1 MKVSIK
7 TKGVFMK
14 KLLAIDMDGTLLNW
28 RKQISKRSINTLLRV
43 QEDGNIVVLASGR
56 SYERLIKYA
65 NKIKLKEYGGYMATL
80 NGSTIFNVK
89 TGEILRNS
97 AFDYEVL
104 KELFHFLDELNVDY
118 SIYKKDTIYE
128 GENSKFLYRIYRK
141 LTRKSL
147 KHVNYIFT
155 ENVEV
160 NKVIINEKKSK
171 LEEIQRNILAKFNDR
186 VEVSITSFLSIEITA
201 KNGSKGFAILDIAER
216 LGIDKENIWSFG
228 NHGNDISMFKISG
241 RSIAVKNSVDKLKA
255 LATDITDSNNNDGV
269 AKYLE
274 ENLLHLDKGKQ

>member
-171 LEEIQRNILAKFNDR
+171 LEEIQRNVLAKFNDR

>member
-1 MKVSIK
+1 
-7 TKGVFMK
+7 MK

-89 TGEILRNS
+89 TGEILKNS

-141 LTRKSL
+141 LTKKSL
-147 KHVNYIFT
+147 KRVNYIFT

-160 NKVIINEKKSK
+160 NKVIINEKNSK

-241 RSIAVKNSVDKLKA
+241 RSIAVKNSVGKLKA

-274 ENLLHLDKGKQ
+274 ENLLY

>member
-274 ENLLHLDKGKQ
+274 ENLLH

>member
-1 MKVSIK
+1 
-7 TKGVFMK
+7 MK

-141 LTRKSL
+141 LTRKLL

-160 NKVIINEKKSK
+160 NKVIINQKKSK

-201 KNGSKGFAILDIAER
+201 RNGSKGFAILDIAER

-274 ENLLHLDKGKQ
+274 ENLLH

>member
-1 MKVSIK
+1 
-7 TKGVFMK
+7 MK
-14 KLLAIDMDGTLLNW
+14 KILAIDMDGTLLNW

-80 NGSTIFNVK
+80 NGSTIFNAK

-118 SIYKKDTIYE
+118 SVYKKDTIYE

-141 LTRKSL
+141 STRKSL
-147 KHVNYIFT
+147 KHVNHIFT

-171 LEEIQRNILAKFNDR
+171 LEEIQRSILAKFNDK
-186 VEVSITSFLSIEITA
+186 VEVSITSFLSIEITS

-241 RSIAVKNSVDKLKA
+241 RSIAVKNSIDNLKA

-274 ENLLHLDKGKQ
+274 DNLLYADKSKK

>member
-1 MKVSIK
+1 MKVSTKI
-7 TKGVFMK
+7 KGVFMK

-274 ENLLHLDKGKQ
+274 ENLLH